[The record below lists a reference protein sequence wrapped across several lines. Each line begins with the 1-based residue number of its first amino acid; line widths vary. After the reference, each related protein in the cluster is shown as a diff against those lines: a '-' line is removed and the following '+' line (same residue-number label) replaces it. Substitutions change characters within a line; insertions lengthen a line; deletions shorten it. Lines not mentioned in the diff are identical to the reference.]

1 MEEKR
6 IGKDTHEVIAV
17 EAQLRTGSEQNIRKK
32 SMIRPALRGGVLLVD
47 WLLLPT
53 KNAWKT
59 IFIRIL

>member
-6 IGKDTHEVIAV
+6 IGKDTHEVIVV
-17 EAQLRTGSEQNIRKK
+17 EVQLRTGSEQNVRKK
-32 SMIRPALRGGVLLVD
+32 TMIRPTLRGGFLLVD

-53 KNAWKT
+53 KNGWKT

>member
-6 IGKDTHEVIAV
+6 IGKDTHEVIVV
-17 EAQLRTGSEQNIRKK
+17 EVQLRTGSEQNVRKK
-32 SMIRPALRGGVLLVD
+32 TMIRTTLRGGVLLVD

-53 KNAWKT
+53 KNGWKT

>member
-32 SMIRPALRGGVLLVD
+32 SRIRPALRGGVLLVD
-47 WLLLPT
+47 
-53 KNAWKT
+53 
-59 IFIRIL
+59 

>member
-6 IGKDTHEVIAV
+6 IGKDTHEVIVV
-17 EAQLRTGSEQNIRKK
+17 EVQLRTGSEQNVRKK
-32 SMIRPALRGGVLLVD
+32 TMIRPTLTGGVLLVD

-53 KNAWKT
+53 KNGWKT

>member
-6 IGKDTHEVIAV
+6 IGKDTHEVIVV
-17 EAQLRTGSEQNIRKK
+17 EVQLRTGSEQNVRKK
-32 SMIRPALRGGVLLVD
+32 TMIRPTLTGGFLLVD

-53 KNAWKT
+53 KNGWKT